1 MVAKLKLKG
10 IDGRT
15 APVVEPTG
23 YIIPCILSRD
33 IRVHVIH
40 VIDAKIW
47 QSWEMFMNRDFG
59 LNPAEWMNG

>member
-47 QSWEMFMNRDFG
+47 QS
-59 LNPAEWMNG
+59 